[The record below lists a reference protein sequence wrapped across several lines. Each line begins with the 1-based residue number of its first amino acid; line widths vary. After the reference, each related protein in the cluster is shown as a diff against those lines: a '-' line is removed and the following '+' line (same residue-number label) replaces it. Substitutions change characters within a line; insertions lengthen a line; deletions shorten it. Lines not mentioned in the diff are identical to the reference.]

1 MKIQIWDRLLKGV
14 TWDFKNTKD
23 IEFLSRLQG
32 NLLFILITDE
42 EIEPLATPLYHE
54 QLFTIIAN
62 KDMVEL
68 NNI

>member
-42 EIEPLATPLYHE
+42 EIEPLATPL
-54 QLFTIIAN
+54 
-62 KDMVEL
+62 
-68 NNI
+68 